1 MAKCNIDI
9 RETPLAGCQA
19 QCGRELE
26 VGSKG
31 SNHTQFHRVLGRL
44 GLRSSLRRDIRGY
57 IKINVSSYPF
67 LVIKFVGRD
76 GLKISPV
83 RLLKQ

>member
-19 QCGRELE
+19 QCSWEME

-31 SNHTQFHRVLGRL
+31 SSHTQLHRVFRKARSVEQSQKRDK
-44 GLRSSLRRDIRGY
+44 GLHKDKCVQLPFFGD
-57 IKINVSSYPF
+57 KICGKRWS
-67 LVIKFVGRD
+67 
-76 GLKISPV
+76 
-83 RLLKQ
+83 